1 MDYHLFKTGSLT
13 DVPFN
18 KMVSFR
24 DSRMVSLDHFQSSS
38 KTGSILTKFSSTS
51 LDMEMTTWPISEE
64 DTVTFGMKSTNIWN
78 IEFDK
83 FSFNSTQ
90 PCINTSNYHNAVVI

>member
-1 MDYHLFKTGSLT
+1 MSRNVTYNIWVINYNPFKTGSLT

-38 KTGSILTKFSSTS
+38 KTGSILTYIQFNE
-51 LDMEMTTWPISEE
+51 LGYGDDYMADIRRGYCDFWDEIDEYME
-64 DTVTFGMKSTNIWN
+64 
-78 IEFDK
+78 
-83 FSFNSTQ
+83 
-90 PCINTSNYHNAVVI
+90 H

>member
-1 MDYHLFKTGSLT
+1 MT

-24 DSRMVSLDHFQSSS
+24 DSRMVSLDHFQPSS
-38 KTGSILTKFSSTS
+38 KTGSIPTKFSSTS

-64 DTVTFGMKSTNIWN
+64 DTVTSGMKSTNIWN

-83 FSFNSTQ
+83 FSLIQ
-90 PCINTSNYHNAVVI
+90 PSPV